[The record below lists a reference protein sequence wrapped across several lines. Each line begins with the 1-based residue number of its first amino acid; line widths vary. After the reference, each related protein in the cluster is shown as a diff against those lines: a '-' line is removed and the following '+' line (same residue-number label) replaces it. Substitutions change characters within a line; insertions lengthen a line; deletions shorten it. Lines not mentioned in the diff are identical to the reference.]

1 MTWQDGVGY
10 LAAVALVASLFTR
23 SIVRFRIIALVASV
37 LFAGYAVTIAA
48 WPLLIAAL
56 AAGAADLWVLRREL
70 GHHVDIGLIEVAPE
84 SPFLS
89 DFVRTHREDIARTQ
103 PEFTSTHLAT
113 YALVLTR
120 DGLPAGALIGRKE
133 GTDLHLE
140 LDYVLHAYRDSRLGH
155 WLYAEGGLYSRGLRR
170 AIARPMTDVHRN
182 YLQHMGF
189 HNEGDR
195 WVKVLR

>member
-1 MTWQDGVGY
+1 MTWQDGIGY
-10 LAAVALVASLFTR
+10 LAAAVVVVSLFTR
-23 SIVRFRIIALVASV
+23 SIVRFRIVALIAAALFGAYAVAISAWPLLVASV
-37 LFAGYAVTIAA
+37 
-48 WPLLIAAL
+48 
-56 AAGAADLWVLRREL
+56 AAGIADAWFLHREL
-70 GHHVDIGLIEVAPE
+70 GHRLDIGLIEVAPE

-89 DFVRTHREDIARTQ
+89 DFVRSHREDIARTQ
-103 PEFTSTHLAT
+103 PEFTSSHLAT

-120 DGLPAGALIGRKE
+120 DGLPAGALVGRKE

-155 WLYAEGGLYSRGLRR
+155 WLYAEGGLYARGLRR

-189 HNEGDR
+189 HNEGER
-195 WVKVLR
+195 WIRVLR